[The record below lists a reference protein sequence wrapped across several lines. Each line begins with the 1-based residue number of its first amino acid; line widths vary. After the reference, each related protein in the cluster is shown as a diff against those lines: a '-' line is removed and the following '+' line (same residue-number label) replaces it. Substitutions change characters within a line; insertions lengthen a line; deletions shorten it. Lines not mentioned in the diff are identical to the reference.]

1 MDRFLEVFNGVVEN
15 NHAALEK
22 NQISSFVGRWYDSW
36 VLKLQKKG
44 WSSPALH
51 EDPIH
56 SGIFFSI
63 WLTDQDLQKSMFNYN
78 IHALKLRELEGY
90 TIKSR
95 EFADDFRAAFALD
108 QSSWKNVSV
117 NYGPLT
123 LMEGNMPLVQES
135 FEKDV
140 DHLVKKFIPLCPIID
155 QLLAVR
161 KKVK

>member
-1 MDRFLEVFNGVVEN
+1 MDRFLEVFNSVVEN
-15 NHAALEK
+15 NRAALEK
-22 NQISSFVGRWYDSW
+22 NQISSFVEWWYDSW

-44 WSSPALH
+44 WSSTALH
-51 EDPIH
+51 ENPIH

-63 WLTDQDLQKSMFNYN
+63 WLTEKDLEKSVFNYN

-95 EFADDFRAAFALD
+95 EFANDFRLAFTSD

-123 LMEGNMPLVQES
+123 LMQGYMPLVQES

-140 DHLVKKFIPLCPIID
+140 DHLLKKFISLCPIID
-155 QLLAVR
+155 HLFEVR

>member
-1 MDRFLEVFNGVVEN
+1 MDRFLEVFNSVVEN
-15 NHAALEK
+15 NRTALEE
-22 NQISSFVGRWYDSW
+22 NQISCFVGWWYNSW

-51 EDPIH
+51 ENPIH

-63 WLTDQDLQKSMFNYN
+63 WLTEKDLEKSILNYN
-78 IHALKLRELEGY
+78 IHAFKLRELEGY

-95 EFADDFRAAFALD
+95 EFANDFRSAFAPE

-155 QLLAVR
+155 KLLEAR
-161 KKVK
+161 KK

>member
-1 MDRFLEVFNGVVEN
+1 MDRFLEVFNSVVEN
-15 NHAALEK
+15 NRAALEK
-22 NQISSFVGRWYDSW
+22 NQISSFVGWWYNSW

-44 WSSPALH
+44 WSSAALH

-95 EFADDFRAAFALD
+95 EFANDFRSAFAPN
-108 QSSWKNVSV
+108 QSSWKDVSV
-117 NYGPLT
+117 SYGPLT
-123 LMEGNMPLVQES
+123 LMQGYLRLDMKD
-135 FEKDV
+135 FEKEV
-140 DHLVKKFIPLCPIID
+140 DNLVKKFIQLCPIID
-155 QLLAVR
+155 QLIDMR
-161 KKVK
+161 KKAR

>member
-1 MDRFLEVFNGVVEN
+1 MDRFLEVFNSLVEN
-15 NHAALEK
+15 NRAALEK
-22 NQISSFVGRWYDSW
+22 NQVSSFVGWWYNSW

-44 WSSPALH
+44 WSFPALH
-51 EDPIH
+51 ENPIH

-63 WLTDQDLQKSMFNYN
+63 WLTEKDLEKSMFNYN

-95 EFADDFRAAFALD
+95 EFADDFRSAFATD
-108 QSSWKNVSV
+108 QPSWKNVSV

-123 LMEGNMPLVQES
+123 LMQGYIPLVQDS

-155 QLLAVR
+155 KLLEAR
-161 KKVK
+161 KK